1 MAAAAAIFLSFSY
14 PFSELNRQSHLETR
28 TNLPIQILFYTI
40 SHLRPLIKQTNQKK
54 REKPKM
60 REQDRQTRVLYELCS
75 MIIHILRS
83 PPLPISFPSLSLLS
97 SPPSSSSSPPA
108 QISPAAFGS
117 LFIGISIALMLFGSV
132 TFVIGLILMPLVITL
147 VLLFYFVGI
156 VSNLSEIGRDILWPS
171 PDSIK
176 FEPAWNYS
184 S

>member
-1 MAAAAAIFLSFSY
+1 
-14 PFSELNRQSHLETR
+14 
-28 TNLPIQILFYTI
+28 
-40 SHLRPLIKQTNQKK
+40 
-54 REKPKM
+54 M